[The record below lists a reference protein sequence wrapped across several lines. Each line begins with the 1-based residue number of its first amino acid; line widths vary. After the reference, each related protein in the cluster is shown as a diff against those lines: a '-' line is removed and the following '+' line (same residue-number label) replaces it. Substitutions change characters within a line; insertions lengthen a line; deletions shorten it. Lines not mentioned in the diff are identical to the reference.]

1 MFVGCVFSEY
11 ASSSRLESHP
21 AALPISKKAIFKTA
35 SERGFIRILSEREID
50 GGLEKGGVNT
60 PGFALRGSPGRF
72 TYTGQWQPNE
82 RYEVFVSENLRDWT
96 ELGGDH

>member
-1 MFVGCVFSEY
+1 M
-11 ASSSRLESHP
+11 
-21 AALPISKKAIFKTA
+21 
-35 SERGFIRILSEREID
+35 SEREID

-82 RYEVFVSENLRDWT
+82 RYEVFVSENLRNWT
-96 ELGGDH
+96 ELSAVTTDDSGLLSVDEWVPYLGDSRMFLRVSNAE